1 MAGYVIDLAEVDA
14 FLFDLDGILTRTQTL
29 HAAAWKRLFD
39 EYLAARSAREG
50 TPFTPFD
57 IEQDYL
63 RYVDGKPRYAG
74 VRSFL
79 QSRGILLP
87 SGSPRDGPDA
97 ATMHGLGN
105 RKDRYFEQ
113 LLEERGAETYETSVA
128 FIREA
133 RSRGAGT
140 AVVSSSKNTTAVLR
154 AVRLTS
160 LFDAQVDGVERER
173 LSLPGKPAPDT
184 FLEAARRLGVTPD
197 RAVVFEDALAGV
209 EAGRRGGFRLVVGVD
224 RAGQR
229 EALLEHGA
237 DVVVADLGEIRLEGR
252 SRPVPAADRQ
262 TSR

>member
-14 FLFDLDGILTRTQTL
+14 FLFDLDGILTRTQAL

-39 EYLAARSAREG
+39 EYLAARAAREG
-50 TPFTPFD
+50 QPFTPFD

-79 QSRGILLP
+79 QSRGIPLP
-87 SGSPRDGPDA
+87 PGSPRDGPDVE
-97 ATMHGLGN
+97 TMHGLGN

-113 LLEERGAETYETSVA
+113 LLQERGVETYETSVA
-128 FIREA
+128 FVREV
-133 RSRGAGT
+133 RSRGAAT

-160 LFDAQVDGVERER
+160 LFDARVDGVERER
-173 LSLPGKPAPDT
+173 LGLPGKPAPDT
-184 FLEAARRLGVTPD
+184 FLEAARRLGIPPG

-209 EAGRRGGFRLVVGVD
+209 EAGRRGGFGLVVGVD

-229 EALLEHGA
+229 EALLERGA
-237 DVVVADLGEIRLEGR
+237 DVVVADLGELRLRGR
-252 SRPVPAADRQ
+252 SRPTPAVERQ
-262 TSR
+262 RGR